1 MGALG
6 VAVGDFSRLG
16 ELVFLDVE
24 LVEETEVI
32 EYSEVAFLEA
42 PERIVDFLQRPGL
55 YKHRG

>member
-1 MGALG
+1 M
-6 VAVGDFSRLG
+6 AVGDFSRLG